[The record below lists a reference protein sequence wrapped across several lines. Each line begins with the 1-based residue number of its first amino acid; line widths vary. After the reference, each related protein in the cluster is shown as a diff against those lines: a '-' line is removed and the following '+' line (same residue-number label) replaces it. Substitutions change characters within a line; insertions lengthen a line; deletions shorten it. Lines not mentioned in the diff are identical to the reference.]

1 MKRTI
6 QFLILLAII
15 LIPAL
20 FFPYTVHIQDV
31 LTDKAAEQ
39 FSIAV
44 SPLRIVLEP
53 IVGPMLFYLRADQ
66 PVLEIGVLLVWAM
79 GLMLLL
85 SLGSQIKTG
94 GFRPVSLLR
103 GLLHWLARLP
113 ILIIFWI
120 ALLTVIIFAPL
131 PNNSIVNHNADVL
144 LVNTHSH
151 TEWSHDGLISQK
163 KLMRW
168 HAQNGYDAFFI
179 TDHNHHAKS
188 LHFISEQK
196 AGIVP
201 SQPLVLC
208 GEEFSGSNHITLLG
222 LLRDFRTKGMPDSA
236 AIDSAHANGG
246 VAIIAH
252 WFADEHKT
260 IQHYID
266 SGADGFEIVN
276 QAEGLQYD
284 RRIFKDIVD
293 HCRQNDLLMLAA
305 CDYHGYGSAALAWN
319 ALHIPGQSLMQP
331 EQKRQAIMDIL
342 RGHQQKNIQVLMYRD
357 RPLFPRRLAAW
368 SPIFNITNYYRSL
381 NVWQTLSWAAWLLV
395 GFALYNLISAK
406 KRTISAV
413 RRRIRLAGLIGLT
426 AAAFIL
432 IEGLLMLAKAAAVT
446 GFNTIYNKVGTQ
458 FFWIGIIFLA
468 YSLAF
473 CFLPLFKKK

>member
-1 MKRTI
+1 MKSK
-6 QFLILLAII
+6 ILLLVLLALI

-20 FFPYTVHIQDV
+20 FFPYTVHIQNV
-31 LTDKAAEQ
+31 PADKPAEQ
-39 FSIAV
+39 FTIAI
-44 SPLRIVLEP
+44 SPWRVVLEP

-79 GLMLLL
+79 GLLLLL
-85 SLGSQIKTG
+85 SLGGQIKAG
-94 GFRPVSLLR
+94 GFRPAALLR
-103 GLLHWLARLP
+103 GLLRWLARLP

-120 ALLTVIIFAPL
+120 ALLAVIIFAPL
-131 PNNSIVNHNADVL
+131 PNNHIVNHNPDIL

-151 TEWSHDGLISQK
+151 TEWSHDGLISQE
-163 KLMRW
+163 KLLRW
-168 HAQNGYDAFFI
+168 HARNGFDAFFI

-188 LHFISEQK
+188 LQFIAEQK
-196 AGIVP
+196 AGSVL

-222 LLRDFRTKGMPDSA
+222 LQRDFRSKGMADST

-246 VAIIAH
+246 VAIVAH

-266 SGADGFEIVN
+266 IGADGFEIVN

-284 RRIFKDIVD
+284 RRIYEDIVS
-293 HCRQNDLLMLAA
+293 HCRQNGLLMLAA

-319 ALHIPGQSLMQP
+319 AMLIPGQSDMQP

-406 KRTISAV
+406 KRTISAG
-413 RRRIRLAGLIGLT
+413 RGRIGIAGLIGVT

-432 IEGLLMLAKAAAVT
+432 IEGLLMLAKAAAVS
-446 GFNTIYNKVGTQ
+446 GYNTIYNEFGTQ